1 VEFGLE
7 ANLECCRLCLRGAGL
22 AVGLGRRTEARGFS
36 GRQGFLRLGGQRRDT
51 VTVGVQL
58 VGIDVEVGQVSGAE
72 AGGQGDICGV
82 AADGHENSSEAAVV
96 VASVEINPF
105 AVEED
110 LVPGAEVTGSAPRLT
125 NVSYVACDVAG
136 GNVVAAGEGD
146 GQVLEVAAN
155 ADALGEDVHS
165 GLGGAGGVVIEGDA
179 LMYPVTDG
187 DGALPAMRIGLEE
200 IVGDG
205 AELVDLAVAAGEEE
219 LEDVGGKVV
228 DDGLVGV
235 GVDRI
240 GIGAGVDQVGSG
252 QPEVSGR
259 GDEAGT
265 PVAEDVEV
273 ISRGNDGLGVIGG

>member
-1 VEFGLE
+1 
-7 ANLECCRLCLRGAGL
+7 LCLRGAGL
-22 AVGLGRRTEARGFS
+22 AVGLSRRAEARGFS
-36 GRQGFLRLGGQRRDT
+36 GRQGFLRLRGQGWDAFAF
-51 VTVGVQL
+51 GVEFER
-58 VGIDVEVGQVSGAE
+58 VDVEVGQVSGAE
-72 AGGQGDICGV
+72 AGGEGDVGCV
-82 AADGHENSSEAAVV
+82 AAYSHEDSSEAAVIM
-96 VASVEINPF
+96 ASVEVNPF

-205 AELVDLAVAAGEEE
+205 AELVDLE
-219 LEDVGGKVV
+219 
-228 DDGLVGV
+228 
-235 GVDRI
+235 
-240 GIGAGVDQVGSG
+240 
-252 QPEVSGR
+252 GR
-259 GDEAGT
+259 
-265 PVAEDVEV
+265 
-273 ISRGNDGLGVIGG
+273 R